1 RRSAEAT
8 GTKVGRV
15 TAGKRVEVTADT
27 FPDRKFGGT
36 VFRVS
41 SRLAGKAI
49 QTGRP
54 ADRVDA
60 KVLQV
65 LIDLDK
71 LPIGLR
77 VDAYF
82 LNEPAVKREPTESEE
97 RSVSTDARSYWHV
110 SAPSG
115 DTLGRTA
122 ARLPHNLHGR
132 SHHQVLC
139 SR

>member
-1 RRSAEAT
+1 VLRRYRISGEAVTNVPPTAIAIVGDLRGLRVRAEVDET
-8 GTKVGRV
+8 NVGRV
-15 TAGKRVEVTADT
+15 TAGQRVEVTADA

-41 SRLAGKAI
+41 SRLGGKAI

-65 LIDLDK
+65 LIDLDPGTK

-82 LNEPAVKREPTESEE
+82 LNEPAVKREPTE
-97 RSVSTDARSYWHV
+97 T
-110 SAPSG
+110 
-115 DTLGRTA
+115 
-122 ARLPHNLHGR
+122 
-132 SHHQVLC
+132 Q
-139 SR
+139 